1 MYPYYEK
8 DIKEGRVK
16 EEILELIECFYIK
29 LSEEV
34 ILHNKQRSSDVS
46 NFSMGQHIDL
56 GGQNKDGSDRTNGL
70 SWLCLKAQEDVGLIQ
85 PDISVK
91 WHENINKE
99 FFLEACR
106 VVIKVN
112 AEPQF
117 INDKAYR
124 ESVKSRGYTEEESWN
139 YSMYGCNELALPGT
153 TAPYIATFGTPVKSL
168 ELALNNGICM
178 LCGKQIGPK
187 TGDPNKF
194 TSFDNLMKALK
205 IQIEYLMKYIS
216 LVNAIQ
222 GIAHTMLV
230 PKPFASTLM
239 PTCLERGKDI
249 NAGGVDYYYSKSNL
263 IGLATLADS
272 LVVIRKLVFEEKKV
286 SLSELINALK
296 TNYKDKEYLRQMI
309 INKVA
314 KYGNDDD
321 YVDSIA
327 VECLR
332 MWKEI
337 QERYRDIRGGKL
349 KLSYW
354 PGYISNSS
362 HVSIGR
368 EVAATPDG
376 RLAMTPLSD
385 NLSPSQG
392 RDINGLTAAL
402 NSVAKLKLNFHNSA
416 VHNIKF
422 FPVAVAGEENL
433 RRFANAIETYFKLGG
448 VQLQFNI
455 LSSDIL
461 KDAQV
466 KPDKHRDLIVRVAGY
481 SAVFVEL
488 SKAVQDDI
496 IRRTEFAEV

>member
-1 MYPYYEK
+1 
-8 DIKEGRVK
+8 
-16 EEILELIECFYIK
+16 
-29 LSEEV
+29 
-34 ILHNKQRSSDVS
+34 
-46 NFSMGQHIDL
+46 
-56 GGQNKDGSDRTNGL
+56 
-70 SWLCLKAQEDVGLIQ
+70 
-85 PDISVK
+85 
-91 WHENINKE
+91 
-99 FFLEACR
+99 
-106 VVIKVN
+106 
-112 AEPQF
+112 
-117 INDKAYR
+117 
-124 ESVKSRGYTEEESWN
+124 
-139 YSMYGCNELALPGT
+139 
-153 TAPYIATFGTPVKSL
+153 
-168 ELALNNGICM
+168 
-178 LCGKQIGPK
+178 
-187 TGDPNKF
+187 
-194 TSFDNLMKALK
+194 MKALK

-272 LVVIRKLVFEEKKV
+272 LAVIRKLVFKEKKV

-422 FPVAVAGEENL
+422 FPAAVAGEENL